1 MARILI
7 GLGLVLLL
15 AGLIALGAERLA
27 GSPGRG
33 LPGDLT
39 IRWGN
44 GTVYLPIM
52 TSILISLVLTAVLSI
67 INAAGRR

>member
-7 GLGLVLLL
+7 GLGLILVL
-15 AGLIALGAERLA
+15 AGLIVAGLERLT

-39 IRWGN
+39 IRWGSV
-44 GTVYLPIM
+44 TVYLPIM
-52 TSILISLVLTAVLSI
+52 TSILISLILSAVLYFMS
-67 INAAGRR
+67 AAGRR